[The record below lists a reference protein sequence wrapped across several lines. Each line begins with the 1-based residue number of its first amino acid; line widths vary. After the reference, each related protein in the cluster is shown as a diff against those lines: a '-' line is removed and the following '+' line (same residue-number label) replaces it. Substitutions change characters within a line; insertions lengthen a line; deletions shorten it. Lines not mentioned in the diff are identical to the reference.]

1 MLKKK
6 EEEYM
11 AQQAEKRKKREELIK
26 IAGKLIFRKEIVF
39 KRQVCVFMHIIII
52 IILAELKM
60 IQGKLSFKRNITK
73 SIILKLIYLKRCT
86 ITFFD

>member
-39 KRQVCVFMHIIII
+39 ENKFVF
-52 IILAELKM
+52 L
-60 IQGKLSFKRNITK
+60 
-73 SIILKLIYLKRCT
+73 CT
-86 ITFFD
+86 LLLLF

>member
-39 KRQVCVFMHIIII
+39 KRQVFVF
-52 IILAELKM
+52 L
-60 IQGKLSFKRNITK
+60 
-73 SIILKLIYLKRCT
+73 CT
-86 ITFFD
+86 LLLLLF

>member
-52 IILAELKM
+52 ILAELKM

>member
-1 MLKKK
+1 
-6 EEEYM
+6 
-11 AQQAEKRKKREELIK
+11 
-26 IAGKLIFRKEIVF
+26 
-39 KRQVCVFMHIIII
+39 MHIIII

-86 ITFFD
+86 ITFFDRRIFFKICVVLTCLCFMHIRKLFKNWGNRNYFRNVSLKKL